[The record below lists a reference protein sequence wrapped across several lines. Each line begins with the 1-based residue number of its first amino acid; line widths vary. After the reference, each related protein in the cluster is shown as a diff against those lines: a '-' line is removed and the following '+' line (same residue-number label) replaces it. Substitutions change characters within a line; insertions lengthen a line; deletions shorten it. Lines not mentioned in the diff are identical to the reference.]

1 MKNNPLMTHTR
12 FTSVL
17 VLAACLL
24 QAFVTMS
31 CSKDNEVKTAA
42 SEPDD
47 TRLKTKALDLS
58 NVSKEAIDIN
68 DDGKIDQTRY
78 FVTLKNDEKQLKY
91 VTHDINFDGIIDI
104 TEFYEDNV
112 RVRDE
117 IDLDYDGVCDL
128 IISYKNGVISKK
140 EYSVDFEG
148 NRYGV
153 QLFDEKGNRVQIQR
167 DTNNDGKMDVIE
179 YYNPGEDEPYKVD
192 DAAQIE

>member
-1 MKNNPLMTHTR
+1 MTHTC

-24 QAFVTMS
+24 QVFVTMS

>member
-1 MKNNPLMTHTR
+1 MKINHLKISTR
-12 FTSVL
+12 FASAAA
-17 VLAACLL
+17 LAACLSL
-24 QAFVTMS
+24 ALVSSS
-31 CSKDNEVKTAA
+31 CSKDNDAKTAA
-42 SEPDD
+42 SEADN
-47 TRLKTKALDLS
+47 TQLKTKALDLS
-58 NVSKEAIDIN
+58 NVDKESIDIN

-104 TEFYEDNV
+104 TEFYEDNF

-153 QLFDEKGNRVQIQR
+153 QIFDENGNRVQIQR

-192 DAAQIE
+192 DAAQKE